1 MCGVLGRWR
10 HRAARAPTA
19 DALDSKSAERDRQQT
34 MPVSGQ
40 TRVAA
45 SSRQVA
51 CEVGGEM
58 VILHLDDGLYY
69 SLNEVGA
76 CVWQLVQE
84 PRCVDELVDAITAQF
99 DVERDQCLADIQALV
114 VDLAEHQLVT
124 LSPADER

>member
-1 MCGVLGRWR
+1 VGGMELLVR
-10 HRAARAPTA
+10 PTA
-19 DALDSKSAERDRQQT
+19 DPFASKSTERDRQQT
-34 MPVSGQ
+34 MPGSGQ

-58 VILHLDDGLYY
+58 GILHLDDGLYY

-76 CVWQLVQE
+76 CIWQLVQE
-84 PRCVDELVDAITAQF
+84 PRYVDELVEAITAKF

-124 LSPADER
+124 LSPADEP